1 MSFTSEVKEEI
12 CTLKLDKADKISELS
27 GIIGSSFDGH
37 NIRVVTESNMVAR
50 RIYSLIKDLFG
61 IYPKVTVR
69 KGYNYNKKFL
79 YIVEVL
85 ENKKKVLDELGIGDF
100 VPSLFIWAD
109 EGLARAY
116 LRGVFLTSGSIN
128 DPKTARYHLEFNLSN
143 LNYAEFIKKL
153 LNSFNLNS
161 KILHRENHYMVYVK
175 GASEIGDFL
184 RMISA
189 MKAVLYYEDIR
200 IYRDHKNM
208 TNRLNNCEQAN
219 VDKIIETSNNQ
230 IKDIKL
236 IKEKDVYDLLDD
248 KEKTV
253 CEYRIKYPDASLL
266 ELSEIISLETGNKI
280 SKSGLYHR
288 FNKIKKIAQ
297 KLKEKKF

>member
-1 MSFTSEVKEEI
+1 MSFTSEVKEEV
-12 CTLKLDKADKISELS
+12 CTLKLDKADNISELS
-27 GIIGSSFDGH
+27 GIIGSSFDGS
-37 NIRVVTESNMVAR
+37 NIRVVTESNGVAR

-61 IYPKVTVR
+61 IYPKITVR
-69 KGYNYNKKFL
+69 KWYNYNKKYL

-85 ENKKKVLDELGIGDF
+85 ENKDKVLKNLGINEF
-100 VPSLFIWAD
+100 VPAEFIWAD

-128 DPKTARYHLEFNLSN
+128 DPKTARYHLEFNLN
-143 LNYAEFIKKL
+143 VLEYAEFIKKL

-175 GASEIGDFL
+175 GAEKIGDFL
-184 RMISA
+184 RMIGA

-219 VDKIIETSNNQ
+219 VDRAIETALNQVKDISFIIENGNLDVLSE
-230 IKDIKL
+230 
-236 IKEKDVYDLLDD
+236 KEKIAAD
-248 KEKTV
+248 
-253 CEYRIKYPDASLL
+253 YRLKYPEASLL
-266 ELSEIISLETGNKI
+266 ELAEIISMETESKT
-280 SKSGLYHR
+280 SKSSLYYR
-288 FNKIKKIAQ
+288 FKKIGEVADR
-297 KLKEKKF
+297 LKEGK

>member
-1 MSFTSEVKEEI
+1 MSFTSEVKEEV
-12 CTLKLDKADKISELS
+12 CTLKLDKADNISELS
-27 GIIGSSFDGH
+27 GIIGSSFDGS
-37 NIRVVTESNMVAR
+37 NIRVVTESNGVAR

-61 IYPKVTVR
+61 IYPKITVR
-69 KGYNYNKKFL
+69 KGYNYNKKYL

-85 ENKKKVLDELGIGDF
+85 ENKDKVLKNLGINEF
-100 VPSLFIWAD
+100 VPAEFIWAD

-128 DPKTARYHLEFNLSN
+128 DPKTARYHLEFNLN
-143 LNYAEFIKKL
+143 VLEYAEFIKKL

-175 GASEIGDFL
+175 GAEKIGDFL
-184 RMISA
+184 RMIGA

-219 VDKIIETSNNQ
+219 VDRAIETALNQVKDISFIIENGNLDVLSE
-230 IKDIKL
+230 
-236 IKEKDVYDLLDD
+236 KEKIAAD
-248 KEKTV
+248 
-253 CEYRIKYPDASLL
+253 YRLKYPEASLL
-266 ELSEIISLETGNKI
+266 ELAEIISMETESKT
-280 SKSGLYHR
+280 SKSSLYYR
-288 FNKIKKIAQ
+288 FKKIGEVADR
-297 KLKEKKF
+297 LKEGK

>member
-1 MSFTSEVKEEI
+1 MSFTSEVKEEV
-12 CTLKLDKADKISELS
+12 CTLKLDKADNISELS
-27 GIIGSSFDGH
+27 GIIGSSFDGS
-37 NIRVVTESNMVAR
+37 NIRVVTESNGVAR

-69 KGYNYNKKFL
+69 KGYNYNKKYL

-85 ENKKKVLDELGIGDF
+85 ENKDKVLKNLGINEF
-100 VPSLFIWAD
+100 VPAEFIWAD

-128 DPKTARYHLEFNLSN
+128 DPKTARYHLEFNLN
-143 LNYAEFIKKL
+143 VLEYAEFIKKL

-175 GASEIGDFL
+175 GAEKIGDFL
-184 RMISA
+184 RMIGA

-219 VDKIIETSNNQ
+219 VDRAIETALNQVKDINFIIENGNLDVLSE
-230 IKDIKL
+230 
-236 IKEKDVYDLLDD
+236 KEKIAAD
-248 KEKTV
+248 
-253 CEYRIKYPDASLL
+253 YRLKYPEASLL
-266 ELSEIISLETGNKI
+266 ELAEIISMETESKT
-280 SKSGLYHR
+280 SKSSLYYR
-288 FNKIKKIAQ
+288 FKKIGEVAER
-297 KLKEKKF
+297 LKEGK

>member
-1 MSFTSEVKEEI
+1 MSFTSEVKEEV
-12 CTLKLDKADKISELS
+12 CTLNLDKADNISELS
-27 GIIGSSFDGH
+27 GIIGSSFDGS
-37 NIRVVTESNMVAR
+37 NIRVVTESNVVAR

-61 IYPKVTVR
+61 IYPKITVR
-69 KGYNYNKKFL
+69 KGYNYNKKYL

-85 ENKKKVLDELGIGDF
+85 ENKDKVLKNLGINEF
-100 VPSLFIWAD
+100 VPAEFIWAD

-128 DPKTARYHLEFNLSN
+128 DPKTARYHLEFNLN
-143 LNYAEFIKKL
+143 VLEYAEFIKKL

-175 GASEIGDFL
+175 GAEKIGDFL
-184 RMISA
+184 RMIGA

-219 VDKIIETSNNQ
+219 VDRAIETALNQVKDINFIIENGNLDVLSE
-230 IKDIKL
+230 
-236 IKEKDVYDLLDD
+236 KEKIAAD
-248 KEKTV
+248 
-253 CEYRIKYPDASLL
+253 YRLKYPEASLL
-266 ELSEIISLETGNKI
+266 ELAEIISMETESKT
-280 SKSGLYHR
+280 SKSSLYYR
-288 FNKIKKIAQ
+288 FKKIGEVADR
-297 KLKEKKF
+297 LKEGK

>member
-1 MSFTSEVKEEI
+1 MSFTSEVKEEV
-12 CTLKLDKADKISELS
+12 CTLKLDKADNISELS
-27 GIIGSSFDGH
+27 GIIGSSFDGS
-37 NIRVVTESNMVAR
+37 NIRVVTESNGVAR

-61 IYPKVTVR
+61 IYPKITVR
-69 KGYNYNKKFL
+69 KGYNYNKKYL

-85 ENKKKVLDELGIGDF
+85 ENKNKVLKNLGINEF
-100 VPSLFIWAD
+100 IPAEFIWAD

-128 DPKTARYHLEFNLSN
+128 DPKTARYHLEFNLN
-143 LNYAEFIKKL
+143 VLEYAEFIKKL

-175 GASEIGDFL
+175 GAEKIGDFL
-184 RMISA
+184 RMIGA

-219 VDKIIETSNNQ
+219 VDRAIETALNQVKDINFIIENGNLDVLSE
-230 IKDIKL
+230 
-236 IKEKDVYDLLDD
+236 KEKIAAD
-248 KEKTV
+248 
-253 CEYRIKYPDASLL
+253 YRLKYPEASLL
-266 ELSEIISLETGNKI
+266 ELAEIISMETESKT
-280 SKSGLYHR
+280 SKSSLYYR
-288 FNKIKKIAQ
+288 FKKIGEVADR
-297 KLKEKKF
+297 LKEGK

>member
-12 CTLKLDKADKISELS
+12 CTLKFDKADKISELS

-219 VDKIIETSNNQ
+219 VDRAIETALNQ
-230 IKDIKL
+230 VKDIKFIENNGNL
-236 IKEKDVYDLLDD
+236 DMLNEKEKIAAN
-248 KEKTV
+248 
-253 CEYRIKYPDASLL
+253 YRLKYPEASLL
-266 ELSEIISLETGNKI
+266 ELAEIISMETETKTSKSSLYYRFKKI
-280 SKSGLYHR
+280 SEIAL
-288 FNKIKKIAQ
+288 KIKENYK
-297 KLKEKKF
+297 

>member
-143 LNYAEFIKKL
+143 LNYAEFIKNI
-153 LNSFNLNS
+153 LN
-161 KILHRENHYMVYVK
+161 E
-175 GASEIGDFL
+175 
-184 RMISA
+184 
-189 MKAVLYYEDIR
+189 
-200 IYRDHKNM
+200 
-208 TNRLNNCEQAN
+208 C
-219 VDKIIETSNNQ
+219 
-230 IKDIKL
+230 
-236 IKEKDVYDLLDD
+236 
-248 KEKTV
+248 
-253 CEYRIKYPDASLL
+253 
-266 ELSEIISLETGNKI
+266 
-280 SKSGLYHR
+280 
-288 FNKIKKIAQ
+288 
-297 KLKEKKF
+297 

>member
-1 MSFTSEVKEEI
+1 MSFTSEVKEEV
-12 CTLKLDKADKISELS
+12 CTLNLDKADNISELS
-27 GIIGSSFDGH
+27 GIIGSSFVGS
-37 NIRVVTESNMVAR
+37 NIRVVTESNGVAR

-61 IYPKVTVR
+61 IYPKITVR
-69 KGYNYNKKFL
+69 KGYNYNKKYL

-85 ENKKKVLDELGIGDF
+85 ENKDKVLKNLGINEF
-100 VPSLFIWAD
+100 VPAEFIWAD

-128 DPKTARYHLEFNLSN
+128 DPKTARYHLEFNLN
-143 LNYAEFIKKL
+143 VLEYAEFIKKL

-175 GASEIGDFL
+175 GAEKIGDFL
-184 RMISA
+184 RMIGA

-219 VDKIIETSNNQ
+219 VDRAIETALNQVKDINFIIENGNLDVLSE
-230 IKDIKL
+230 
-236 IKEKDVYDLLDD
+236 KEKIAAD
-248 KEKTV
+248 
-253 CEYRIKYPDASLL
+253 YRLKYPEASLL
-266 ELSEIISLETGNKI
+266 ELAEIISMETESKT
-280 SKSGLYHR
+280 SKSSLYYR
-288 FNKIKKIAQ
+288 FKKIGEVADR
-297 KLKEKKF
+297 LKEGK

>member
-109 EGLARAY
+109 EALARAY
-116 LRGVFLTSGSIN
+116 LRGVFFTSGSIN

-219 VDKIIETSNNQ
+219 VDRAIETALNQ
-230 IKDIKL
+230 VKDIKFIENNGNL
-236 IKEKDVYDLLDD
+236 DMLNEKEKIAAN
-248 KEKTV
+248 
-253 CEYRIKYPDASLL
+253 YRLKYPEASLL
-266 ELSEIISLETGNKI
+266 ELAEIISMETETKTSKSSLYYRFKKI
-280 SKSGLYHR
+280 SEIAL
-288 FNKIKKIAQ
+288 KIKENYK
-297 KLKEKKF
+297 

>member
-1 MSFTSEVKEEI
+1 MSFTSEVKEEV
-12 CTLKLDKADKISELS
+12 CTLKLDKADNISELS
-27 GIIGSSFDGH
+27 GIIGSSFDGS
-37 NIRVVTESNMVAR
+37 NIRVVTESNGVAR

-61 IYPKVTVR
+61 IYPKITVR
-69 KGYNYNKKFL
+69 KGYNYNKKYL

-85 ENKKKVLDELGIGDF
+85 ENKNKVLKNLGINEF
-100 VPSLFIWAD
+100 VPAEFIWAD

-128 DPKTARYHLEFNLSN
+128 DPKTARYHLEFNLN
-143 LNYAEFIKKL
+143 VLEYAEFIKKL

-175 GASEIGDFL
+175 GAEKIGDFL
-184 RMISA
+184 RMIGA

-219 VDKIIETSNNQ
+219 VDRAIETALNQVKDINFIIENGNLDVLSE
-230 IKDIKL
+230 
-236 IKEKDVYDLLDD
+236 KEKIAAD
-248 KEKTV
+248 
-253 CEYRIKYPDASLL
+253 YRLKYPEASLL
-266 ELSEIISLETGNKI
+266 ELAEIISMETESKT
-280 SKSGLYHR
+280 SKSSLYYR
-288 FNKIKKIAQ
+288 FKKIGEVADR
-297 KLKEKKF
+297 LKEGK

>member
-1 MSFTSEVKEEI
+1 MSFTSEVKEKI

-219 VDKIIETSNNQ
+219 VDRAIETALNQ
-230 IKDIKL
+230 VKDIKFIENNGNL
-236 IKEKDVYDLLDD
+236 DMLNEKEKIAAN
-248 KEKTV
+248 
-253 CEYRIKYPDASLL
+253 YRLKYPEASLL
-266 ELSEIISLETGNKI
+266 ELAEIISMETETKTSKSSLYYRFKKI
-280 SKSGLYHR
+280 SEIAL
-288 FNKIKKIAQ
+288 KIKENYK
-297 KLKEKKF
+297 

>member
-1 MSFTSEVKEEI
+1 MSFTSEVKEEV
-12 CTLKLDKADKISELS
+12 CTLKLDKADNISELS
-27 GIIGSSFDGH
+27 GIIGSSFDGS
-37 NIRVVTESNMVAR
+37 NIRVVTESNGVAR

-61 IYPKVTVR
+61 IYPKITVR
-69 KGYNYNKKFL
+69 KGYNYNKKYL

-85 ENKKKVLDELGIGDF
+85 ENKDKVLKNLGINEF
-100 VPSLFIWAD
+100 VPAEFIWAD

-128 DPKTARYHLEFNLSN
+128 DPKTARYHLEFNLN
-143 LNYAEFIKKL
+143 VLEYAEFIKKL

-175 GASEIGDFL
+175 GAEKIGDFL
-184 RMISA
+184 RMIGA

-219 VDKIIETSNNQ
+219 VDRAIETALNQVKDINFIIENGNLDVLSE
-230 IKDIKL
+230 
-236 IKEKDVYDLLDD
+236 KEKIAAD
-248 KEKTV
+248 
-253 CEYRIKYPDASLL
+253 YRLKYPEASLL
-266 ELSEIISLETGNKI
+266 ELAEIISMETESKT
-280 SKSGLYHR
+280 SKSSLYYR
-288 FNKIKKIAQ
+288 FKKIGEVADR
-297 KLKEKKF
+297 LKEGK

>member
-1 MSFTSEVKEEI
+1 MSFTSEVKEEV
-12 CTLKLDKADKISELS
+12 CTLKLDKADNISELS
-27 GIIGSSFDGH
+27 GIIGSSFDGS
-37 NIRVVTESNMVAR
+37 NIRVVTESNGVAR

-61 IYPKVTVR
+61 IYPKITVR
-69 KGYNYNKKFL
+69 KGYNYNKKYL

-85 ENKKKVLDELGIGDF
+85 ENKNKVLKNLGINEF
-100 VPSLFIWAD
+100 VPAEFIWAD

-128 DPKTARYHLEFNLSN
+128 DPKTARYHLEFNLN
-143 LNYAEFIKKL
+143 VLEYAEFIKKL

-175 GASEIGDFL
+175 GAEKIGDFL
-184 RMISA
+184 RMIGA

-219 VDKIIETSNNQ
+219 VDRAIETALNQVKDISFIIENGNLDVLSE
-230 IKDIKL
+230 
-236 IKEKDVYDLLDD
+236 KEKIAAD
-248 KEKTV
+248 
-253 CEYRIKYPDASLL
+253 YRLKYPEASLL
-266 ELSEIISLETGNKI
+266 ELAEIISMETESKT
-280 SKSGLYHR
+280 SKSSLYYR
-288 FNKIKKIAQ
+288 FKKIGEVADR
-297 KLKEKKF
+297 LKEGK

>member
-1 MSFTSEVKEEI
+1 MSFTSEVKEEV
-12 CTLKLDKADKISELS
+12 CTLKLDKADNISELS
-27 GIIGSSFDGH
+27 GIIGSSFDGS
-37 NIRVVTESNMVAR
+37 NIRVVTESNGVAR

-69 KGYNYNKKFL
+69 KGYNYNKKYL

-85 ENKKKVLDELGIGDF
+85 ENKDKVLKNLGINEF
-100 VPSLFIWAD
+100 VPAEFIWAD

-128 DPKTARYHLEFNLSN
+128 DPKTARYHLEFNLN
-143 LNYAEFIKKL
+143 VLEYAEFIKKL

-175 GASEIGDFL
+175 GAEKIGDFL
-184 RMISA
+184 RMIGA

-219 VDKIIETSNNQ
+219 VDRAIETALNQVKDINFIIENGNLDVLSE
-230 IKDIKL
+230 
-236 IKEKDVYDLLDD
+236 KEKIAAD
-248 KEKTV
+248 
-253 CEYRIKYPDASLL
+253 YRLKYPEASLL
-266 ELSEIISLETGNKI
+266 ELAEIISMETESKT
-280 SKSGLYHR
+280 SKSSLYYR
-288 FNKIKKIAQ
+288 FKKIGEVADR
-297 KLKEKKF
+297 LKEGK

>member
-1 MSFTSEVKEEI
+1 MSFTSEVKEEV
-12 CTLKLDKADKISELS
+12 CTLNLDKADNISELS
-27 GIIGSSFDGH
+27 GIIGSSFDGS
-37 NIRVVTESNMVAR
+37 NIRVVTESNGVAR

-61 IYPKVTVR
+61 IYPKITVR
-69 KGYNYNKKFL
+69 KGYNYNKKYL

-85 ENKKKVLDELGIGDF
+85 ENKDKVLKNLGINEF
-100 VPSLFIWAD
+100 VPAEFIWAD

-128 DPKTARYHLEFNLSN
+128 DPKTARYHLEFNLN
-143 LNYAEFIKKL
+143 VLEYAEFIKKL

-175 GASEIGDFL
+175 GAEKIGDFL
-184 RMISA
+184 RMIGA

-219 VDKIIETSNNQ
+219 VDRAIETALNQVKDINFIIENGNLDVLSE
-230 IKDIKL
+230 
-236 IKEKDVYDLLDD
+236 KEKIAAD
-248 KEKTV
+248 
-253 CEYRIKYPDASLL
+253 YRLKYPEASLL
-266 ELSEIISLETGNKI
+266 ELAEIISMETESKT
-280 SKSGLYHR
+280 SKSSLYYR
-288 FNKIKKIAQ
+288 FKKIGEVADR
-297 KLKEKKF
+297 LKEGK

>member
-1 MSFTSEVKEEI
+1 MSFTSEVKEEV
-12 CTLKLDKADKISELS
+12 CTLKLDKADNISELS
-27 GIIGSSFDGH
+27 GIIGSSFGGS
-37 NIRVVTESNMVAR
+37 NIRVVTESNGVAR

-61 IYPKVTVR
+61 IYPKITVR
-69 KGYNYNKKFL
+69 KGYNYNKKYL

-85 ENKKKVLDELGIGDF
+85 ENKDKVLKNLGINEF
-100 VPSLFIWAD
+100 VPAEFIWAD

-128 DPKTARYHLEFNLSN
+128 DPKTARYHLEFNLN
-143 LNYAEFIKKL
+143 VLEYAEFIKKL

-175 GASEIGDFL
+175 GAEKIGDFL
-184 RMISA
+184 RMIGA

-219 VDKIIETSNNQ
+219 VDRAIETALNQVKDINFIIENGNLDVLSE
-230 IKDIKL
+230 
-236 IKEKDVYDLLDD
+236 KEKIAAD
-248 KEKTV
+248 
-253 CEYRIKYPDASLL
+253 YRLKYPEASLL
-266 ELSEIISLETGNKI
+266 ELAEIISMETESKT
-280 SKSGLYHR
+280 SKSSLYYR
-288 FNKIKKIAQ
+288 FKKIGEVADR
-297 KLKEKKF
+297 LKEGK

>member
-1 MSFTSEVKEEI
+1 MSFTSEVKEEV
-12 CTLKLDKADKISELS
+12 CTLKLDKADNISELS
-27 GIIGSSFDGH
+27 GIIGSSFDGS
-37 NIRVVTESNMVAR
+37 NIRVVTESNGVAR

-61 IYPKVTVR
+61 IYPKITVR
-69 KGYNYNKKFL
+69 KGYNYNKKYL

-85 ENKKKVLDELGIGDF
+85 ENKDKVLKNLGINEF
-100 VPSLFIWAD
+100 VPAEFIWAD

-128 DPKTARYHLEFNLSN
+128 DPKTARYHLEFNLN
-143 LNYAEFIKKL
+143 VLEYAEFTKKL

-175 GASEIGDFL
+175 GAEKIGDFL
-184 RMISA
+184 RMIGA

-219 VDKIIETSNNQ
+219 VDRAIETALNQVKDISFIIENGNLDVLSE
-230 IKDIKL
+230 
-236 IKEKDVYDLLDD
+236 KEKIAAD
-248 KEKTV
+248 
-253 CEYRIKYPDASLL
+253 YRLKYPEASLL
-266 ELSEIISLETGNKI
+266 ELAEIISMETESKT
-280 SKSGLYHR
+280 SKSSLYYR
-288 FNKIKKIAQ
+288 FKKIGEVADR
-297 KLKEKKF
+297 LKEGK